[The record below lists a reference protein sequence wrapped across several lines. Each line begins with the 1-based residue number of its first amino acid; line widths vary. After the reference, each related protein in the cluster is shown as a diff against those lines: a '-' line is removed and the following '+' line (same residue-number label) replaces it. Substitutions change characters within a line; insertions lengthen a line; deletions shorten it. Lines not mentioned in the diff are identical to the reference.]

1 MRLDPCEEVQSS
13 GCWLFAVQT
22 RSPVIKFDL
31 RIGSPNTPT
40 SDLKLCSAIM
50 YVEVQMWRQISHRL
64 EDYPGRLKVARTL
77 VELGLSV
84 KESKIFCGDVEQ
96 SELKMARAIGVDRRT
111 VRETA
116 EIIESDPILQPVF
129 KGLRPAGPFLPNIA
143 RFLGYRVI
151 EIYADPH
158 AVGIVTEAS
167 SLISKEGISIRQ
179 AVADDPDLTPEPKLT
194 LVVEREPSGDAIQK
208 MLKIAGVAKVATY

>member
-1 MRLDPCEEVQSS
+1 
-13 GCWLFAVQT
+13 
-22 RSPVIKFDL
+22 
-31 RIGSPNTPT
+31 
-40 SDLKLCSAIM
+40 M

-64 EDYPGRLKVARTL
+64 DEFPGRLKVARAL

-84 KESKIFCGDVEQ
+84 KEGKIYCGYIEQ

-116 EIIESDPILQPVF
+116 ELIEADPMLQPVF
-129 KGLRPAGPFLPNIA
+129 KGLKPAGPFLPNVA
-143 RFLGYRVI
+143 RYLGYRVI
-151 EIYADPH
+151 EIYANPN

-167 SLISKEGISIRQ
+167 SLISQEGISIRQ
-179 AVADDPDLTPEPKLT
+179 AVADDPDLIPEPKLT

-208 MLKIAGVAKVATY
+208 MLKIPGVTKVATY